1 MGALQ
6 LQRYVCPAF
15 LPLFLHTE
23 PHSPA
28 PQCSWAA
35 PCPQPPPACPQ
46 LFLIPATLH
55 LQTQDPAMVSCRIL
69 LCQGILSGW
78 HHIAS
83 DLSPLEQEKI
93 STIC

>member
-28 PQCSWAA
+28 PQCCWAA

-46 LFLIPATLH
+46 LFLIPATSLH
-55 LQTQDPAMVSCRIL
+55 LQTQDPAMVS
-69 LCQGILSGW
+69 
-78 HHIAS
+78 
-83 DLSPLEQEKI
+83 
-93 STIC
+93 